1 MKDKHMVF
9 ISHFYTTWSI
19 RMANECVVDF
29 YLTSIFHLLTPVNG
43 EFIYIYRNIYISL
56 SKTLCCREREF
67 QVGWFS
73 QWENDSWG
81 RTSWYRTGA
90 IIRVISFWIKKLEIS
105 GNGGWGGRRQISL
118 FMQPK
123 SIINKT
129 WLPPR
134 PSPLSLM
141 TTNIQIRGHRAK
153 YVYSFSYVLR

>member
-1 MKDKHMVF
+1 MID
-9 ISHFYTTWSI
+9 
-19 RMANECVVDF
+19 
-29 YLTSIFHLLTPVNG
+29 PNG
-43 EFIYIYRNIYISL
+43 EWMCGRLLPNIDLPLTDSGQWRIYIYISL